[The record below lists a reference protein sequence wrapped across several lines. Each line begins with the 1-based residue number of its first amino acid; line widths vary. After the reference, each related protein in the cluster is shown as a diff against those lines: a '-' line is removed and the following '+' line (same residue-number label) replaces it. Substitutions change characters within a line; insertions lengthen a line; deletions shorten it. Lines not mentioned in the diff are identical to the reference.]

1 MRILLVSE
9 LSGLDARA
17 DDRFGILDL
26 ELSYENLD
34 MPWVGLVV
42 NSVRFPF
49 QASIQDGHR
58 LVILGLWSELAS
70 DLHIVLI
77 AHQLRALVQVLITAK
92 KCEIIS
98 MNHAPYLANGGRT
111 RMVTTFLSGIHW
123 I

>member
-17 DDRFGILDL
+17 DDGLGILDL

-42 NSVRFPF
+42 NSVRFSF

-58 LVILGLWSELAS
+58 FLILGFWPKLTS
-70 DLHIVLI
+70 DLHIVLF
-77 AHQLRALVQVLITAK
+77 AHQFRTIVQVLITAK

-98 MNHAPYLANGGRT
+98 VNHAPYLANGVVEHT
-111 RMVTTFLSGIHW
+111 W
-123 I
+123 